1 MVLELNTI
9 KYKPISI
16 QSQHIVAIIKDSD
29 EHGNNIYNNIDMS
42 EYMSSYTMINNDD
55 NSIDICF
62 YNNKI
67 IRLNVKL
74 IRNID
79 SGEEFVKLD
88 V

>member
-1 MVLELNTI
+1 MFPGFVNT
-9 KYKPISI
+9 YKDINNNVHLFFFPGI
-16 QSQHIVAIIKDSD
+16 D
-29 EHGNNIYNNIDMS
+29 EHGNNIYNNIDMT
-42 EYMSSYTMINNDD
+42 EYASSYTMTNNDD

-62 YNNKI
+62 YNDKI

-79 SGEEFVKLD
+79 SKEEFIKLN